1 MKKLLNFVV
10 IAVCLVIGLYHVGK
24 CVAGVSLIIGMRES
38 VIETFSSGYEYLL
51 RSLSLSKR
59 DKLSEIVG
67 AYWYDWKTEGKDTTN
82 CVLDFENIMPFEWDS
97 LIYFR
102 YELDAPRNGEELEEY
117 VNTRYPDAKKYYSVT
132 RLHFLRRG
140 KIIHD
145 VNLYMM
151 SDDAIGVYFC
161 TRKNFIKCGR
171 KDAKFRLVKD
181 GRFYPLRVI
190 DEEYVE
196 PFNF

>member
-10 IAVCLVIGLYHVGK
+10 IAVCLVIGLYHVGM

-97 LIYFR
+97 LMYFR

-117 VNTRYPDAKKYYSVT
+117 VNTRYPEAKKYYSVT

-161 TRKNFIKCGR
+161 TRKSFIKRGR